1 MRKFIGQHIYDL
13 VSRFRNDV
21 FVSKVSGD
29 STIELQSW
37 STTASHSGTLKFLKS
52 GTAALDTYTAGNHTT
67 AGEVLGRIEAFG
79 VTDGDSPVMSSYI
92 EFRNDAVS
100 DADSVPGKIIFATSD
115 ADDAGT
121 PTERFSIDDDGQA
134 IFTGDV
140 VLDGGKFNF
149 DGTALQNVQTSSE
162 SFANND
168 TSFMTSAAIATYI
181 ASFGYSTGDITGVR
195 VTADDSNVVN
205 ISSGS
210 ADFTIAGGEGIDTS
224 ISSTT
229 ITIAGEDATTSNKGV
244 ASFSSN
250 NFSVSSGAVSLNA
263 TQTLD
268 KLTFSSVDTTDPV
281 ISLTN
286 LTDDQHGA
294 TLKFG
299 KFRGG
304 LDPTSDAQ
312 DNDVVGNILFASV
325 DDGTP
330 SAQDYGKIESIVAD
344 ATSGQEAGTLNFY
357 VSSYDGVLTRGLSL
371 LGDTNAD
378 GEVDVTIAAGAAST
392 TTISGTLTMGSTAAM
407 TNDGLLSVANQ
418 TNITG
423 VGTISSG
430 TWQGTAIASAYLDSD
445 TAHLSGT
452 QTFSGAKTFSSVI
465 NAIGLVIDGDKNI
478 TPGLTSGNLHVDAA
492 TYTDATTSASATT
505 ASFATVSFEG
515 GILAASNASVTTTD
529 AATLYVRNAPT
540 AGTNQTISNAYALW
554 VDAGNA
560 RFDSDLS
567 IGGNLTITG
576 DITSVGDDVSVGDN
590 ILLTSA
596 AGQVQFHGTSGG
608 GNEGVT
614 YKDSGGGNRY
624 GLLFP
629 GSNVVALANRAS
641 NGTVQL
647 RANTST
653 AGSSG
658 EVTQVTVE
666 DDKVTVKD
674 NITCLDGEN
683 DEFTVRPNLYFF
695 ATNTSSVTMGSSAE
709 GSLPATDT
717 TVVTLSQEQNSSA
730 SVFSLSS
737 NEVTIARAGLYKM
750 TFNATIEINNGSNRC
765 ESFVGLVQETS
776 GGTVTLVDGTE
787 GRGYHRFVHDAANAA
802 SGQSMSASAIVNVA
816 ANSKYTIRFGIH
828 NLDVSGQKLRTLAEG
843 TSFLIEAIT

>member
-13 VSRFRNDV
+13 VSRFRNDI

-79 VTDGDSPVMSSYI
+79 VTDGDSPVLSSYI
-92 EFRNDAVS
+92 EFSNDAVS

-121 PTERFSIDDDGQA
+121 PTVRLSIDDGGQA
-134 IFTGDV
+134 LFTGDV
-140 VLDGGKFNF
+140 VLDGGKFQLDAVN
-149 DGTALQNVQTSSE
+149 LQNVQTSAE

-195 VTADDSNVVN
+195 LTDDSGSS
-205 ISSGS
+205 ISDNAGS
-210 ADFTIAGGEGIDTS
+210 ADFTIAGGSGITTS
-224 ISSTT
+224 GSSTT
-229 ITIAGEDATTSNKGV
+229 MTIAGDDATTSAKGV
-244 ASFSSN
+244 ASFSED
-250 NFSVSSGAVSLNA
+250 NFAVSSGAV
-263 TQTLD
+263 TI
-268 KLTFSSVDTTDPV
+268 KSSGVD
-281 ISLTN
+281 
-286 LTDDQHGA
+286 LTDEVTG
-294 TLKFG
+294 TLPIAN
-299 KFRGG
+299 GG
-304 LDPTSDAQ
+304 TGSTSTTYCDLTA
-312 DNDVVGNILFASV
+312 NVTGVL
-325 DDGTP
+325 P
-330 SAQDYGKIESIVAD
+330 SA
-344 ATSGQEAGTLNFY
+344 N
-357 VSSYDGVLTRGLSL
+357 
-371 LGDTNAD
+371 
-378 GEVDVTIAAGAAST
+378 
-392 TTISGTLTMGSTAAM
+392 M
-407 TNDGLLSVANQ
+407 
-418 TNITG
+418 
-423 VGTISSG
+423 
-430 TWQGTAIASAYLDSD
+430 DSD

-452 QTFSGAKTFSSVI
+452 QTFTGVKTFPSAIFDGDVSVTPRDGAKI
-465 NAIGLVIDGDKNI
+465 
-478 TPGLTSGNLHVDAA
+478 HVDAA
-492 TYTDATTSASATT
+492 TITDSNTSASGT
-505 ASFATVSFEG
+505 AAMNTVVSIEAHT
-515 GILAASNASVTTTD
+515 LAATNASVTNTN
-529 AATLYVRNAPT
+529 AASLYIGNAPA
-540 AGTNQTISNAYALW
+540 AGTNMTITNAYALW

-560 RFDSDLS
+560 RFDADLS

-596 AGQVQFHGTSGG
+596 SGVIQFTGTAGG
-608 GNEGVT
+608 GGEGVQ
-614 YKDSGGGNRY
+614 YKDAGGGNRY

-629 GSNVVALANRAS
+629 GSDVVAVANRAS

-695 ATNTSSVTMGSSAE
+695 ATNTSATVMGSSVE
-709 GSLPATDT
+709 GSLPDTDS
-717 TVVTLSQEQNSSA
+717 TVITLTQAQNSSA
-730 SVFSLSS
+730 SVFSLAS

-776 GGTVTLVDGTE
+776 GGTVTLIDGTE
-787 GRGYHRFVHDAANAA
+787 GRGYHRFVAGATNAA

-816 ANSKYTIRFGIH
+816 ANSKYTLRFGLH
-828 NLDVSGQKLRTLAEG
+828 NLDVSGQKLRTIDEG

>member
-1 MRKFIGQHIYDL
+1 MRFIGQHIYDL
-13 VSRFRNDV
+13 VSKFRNKV
-21 FVSKVSGD
+21 FVSTENEDTDLEIRRTSG
-29 STIELQSW
+29 SPTLELSGW
-37 STTASHSGTLKFLKS
+37 ASDASFASAGKIKFLKA
-52 GTAALDTYTAGNHTT
+52 GTGAFDTFTACNHTT
-67 AGEVLGRIEAFG
+67 DGEILGRIEAYG
-79 VTDGDSPVMSSYI
+79 VDDSDAEKMAAYI
-92 EFRNDAVS
+92 EFKGRGS
-100 DADSVPGKIIFATSD
+100 DADSVTGEIIFGTSD
-115 ADDAGT
+115 LDDNGE
-121 PTERFSIDDDGQA
+121 PTAHFSIGQSGA
-134 IFTGDV
+134 IDIISNMLT
-140 VLDGGKFNF
+140 F
-149 DGTALQNVQTSSE
+149 DSVNLRNIQTSSE
-162 SFANND
+162 SFADND
-168 TSFMTSAAIATYI
+168 TSLMTSAAIEDKILSYN
-181 ASFGYSTGDITGVR
+181 YSTATGDITDVR
-195 VTADDSNVVN
+195 VAADDSNT
-205 ISSGS
+205 IDMTSGS
-210 ADFTIAGGEGIDTS
+210 AAFTIAGGEGIDTS

-229 ITIAGEDATTSNKGV
+229 ITIAGEDASTSNKGV
-244 ASFSSN
+244 AKFHSD
-250 NFSVSSGAVSLNA
+250 NFDVSSGAV
-263 TQTLD
+263 TI
-268 KLTFSSVDTTDPV
+268 KSSGVD
-281 ISLTN
+281 
-286 LTDDQHGA
+286 LTDEVTG
-294 TLKFG
+294 TLPIAN
-299 KFRGG
+299 GG
-304 LDPTSDAQ
+304 TGSTSTTYCDLTA
-312 DNDVVGNILFASV
+312 NVTGIL
-325 DDGTP
+325 P
-330 SAQDYGKIESIVAD
+330 SA
-344 ATSGQEAGTLNFY
+344 N
-357 VSSYDGVLTRGLSL
+357 
-371 LGDTNAD
+371 
-378 GEVDVTIAAGAAST
+378 
-392 TTISGTLTMGSTAAM
+392 M
-407 TNDGLLSVANQ
+407 
-418 TNITG
+418 
-423 VGTISSG
+423 
-430 TWQGTAIASAYLDSD
+430 DSD

-505 ASFATVSFEG
+505 ASFATGSFEG

-695 ATNTSSVTMGSSAE
+695 ATNTSATVMGSSVE
-709 GSLPATDT
+709 GSLPDTDS
-717 TVVTLSQEQNSSA
+717 TVITLTQAQNSSA
-730 SVFSLSS
+730 SVFSLAS

-776 GGTVTLVDGTE
+776 GGTVTLIDGTE
-787 GRGYHRFVHDAANAA
+787 GRGYHRFVAGATNAA

-816 ANSKYTIRFGIH
+816 ANSKYTLRFGLH
-828 NLDVSGQKLRTLAEG
+828 NLDVSGQKLRTIDEG